1 VAEMFGREDKSQA
14 KHEINRGV
22 TRKIS
27 YVCVAI
33 MFLNYLIEF
42 ANKGI
47 YRRIT
52 GEYNHTLHNWTLG
65 IIPSVF
71 LLSFCILL
79 FISLLWVLHSLR
91 HDKHLMGN
99 EKWMGVHFILL
110 TLVLGSYIW
119 A

>member
-1 VAEMFGREDKSQA
+1 MFGREDQTQA
-14 KHEINRGV
+14 KHKINRGV

-33 MFLNYLIEF
+33 ISLNYLIYF
-42 ANKGI
+42 ANYGI

-52 GEYNHTLHNWTLG
+52 GEYSHTLHNWTDN

-71 LLSFCILL
+71 LLAFCILL
-79 FISLLWVLHSLR
+79 LVSLVWICNSLK
-91 HDKHLMGN
+91 HDEQLMGN
-99 EKWMGVHFILL
+99 EKWMAAHLVLL
-110 TLVLGSYIW
+110 TMVLGSYIW